1 LKKPKSEISCRTFTC
16 REAGNPQMLTAFL
29 YQINSILVKKKIR
42 EIMRGPHKSEKEV
55 KEILVSPS

>member
-1 LKKPKSEISCRTFTC
+1 
-16 REAGNPQMLTAFL
+16 MLTAFL